1 MDTLHILWT
10 SRDKEVFLN
19 MVGMYALNSKRLGWW
34 KNVDLIIW
42 GPSVQ
47 LATTDNQIQTEL
59 LEMKQAGVHIRACKD
74 CADNYN
80 ASAKLEKLGVLVIYM
95 GEPLTEI
102 LKSDKKLLTF

>member
-1 MDTLHILWT
+1 
-10 SRDKEVFLN
+10 
-19 MVGMYALNSKRLGWW
+19 MYALNSKRLGWW